1 MYILCLSKY
10 TESVIE
16 SFIKVVA
23 LQVYVAEVSSAKLKG
38 LFGNCNQLFITIGG
52 FLGYLYGVKNLN
64 IEYWQFALF
73 AAGMVTLFEI
83 LMLFTYETP
92 RWLFSHHKEFQG
104 IRVLK
109 ILRGPDA
116 HITKEISQIKAA
128 IRRRYSIREQ
138 LMEFRHRAVF
148 IPFLLAL
155 MLMFFQ
161 QFSGVNAVIFYASD
175 IFKQAGIHVPHGG
188 VNLVSALA
196 IGVVQI
202 LATLVSVFLVDRLGR
217 KILLTISSGGMS
229 LSSFVLG
236 IYYYVY
242 VHQCGSCLGTAA
254 MCHKRVNATHNNSF
268 PCNDPNF
275 GYLAVVCVVCFI
287 ISFSLA
293 WGPIPWA
300 SMSELMPHRVRTLAG
315 SIATFA
321 NWTFAAIITVSFH
334 EIVEN
339 ISGAGAFWTFAVIMV
354 FAIVLVILFL
364 PETKGHS
371 LEEIQEHF
379 EKGHIFAVSCKRN
392 KPLRPRSSVS
402 HYSTTRSTSVVDM

>member
-1 MYILCLSKY
+1 MYCKETHHYSY
-10 TESVIE
+10 CFT
-16 SFIKVVA
+16 
-23 LQVYVAEVSSAKLKG
+23 QVYIAEVSSPKLKG

-52 FLGYLYGVKNLN
+52 FFGYLYGVKKFN
-64 IEYWQFALF
+64 IAYWQFGLF
-73 AAGMVTLFEI
+73 AAGVVTLFEI

-92 RWLFSHHKEFQG
+92 RWLFSHHSEFQG

-109 ILRGPDA
+109 ILRGPNA
-116 HITKEISQIKAA
+116 HITKEISGIKAA
-128 IRRRYSIREQ
+128 IRRKYSLREQ

-161 QFSGVNAVIFYASD
+161 QFSGINAVIFYAAD
-175 IFKQAGIHVPHGG
+175 VFNQAGIPGG
-188 VNLVSALA
+188 DVNLVSALA

-202 LATLVSVFLVDRLGR
+202 IATLVSVFLVDHLGR
-217 KILLTISSGGMS
+217 KILLTISSAGMS

-242 VHQCGSCLGTAA
+242 VRTCDRCLGTHCKH
-254 MCHKRVNATHNNSF
+254 MHDNF
-268 PCNDPNF
+268 PCNDANF
-275 GYLAVVCVVCFI
+275 GILAIVCVVFFI

-315 SIATFA
+315 SIATFV

-334 EIVEN
+334 KFADSITE
-339 ISGAGAFWTFAVIMV
+339 AGAFWTFSIIMAI
-354 FAIVLVILFL
+354 AIVVVILFL

-379 EKGHIFAVSCKRN
+379 EKGHIFAVSCKRS
-392 KPLRPRSSVS
+392 KPPRPRSSVS
-402 HYSTTRSTSVVDM
+402 RYSTVRSVSVVDA